1 MSNVLADYM
10 KKRFQNNLEHLIKSK
25 TKTGPVVTIS
35 RECGCPAKHLAG
47 LLATQLNMIESAN
60 RSHDT
65 WRWIGK
71 EILEDSARELHLN
84 PNFVKDMVNMED
96 VSIVNDM
103 IASLSHKPYPS
114 DTKVKKKV
122 TEVIRG
128 FAEAGHYII
137 VGRGGVSITRDMPN
151 SLHIRLQAPLE
162 WRINNVSNREMIS
175 LSEAKKKIAH
185 IDAQRNQL
193 HQYFVGKTPDNT
205 LFDVVFNYATL
216 SDDEIIGAIIK
227 MMEFKDMI

>member
-1 MSNVLADYM
+1 MSNVLAEYM
-10 KKRFQNNLEHLIKSK
+10 KKRVQNSLEQLNKSK

-47 LLATQLNMIESAN
+47 LLVNRLNIIESSN
-60 RSHDT
+60 RSHHT

-71 EILEDSARELHLN
+71 EILEDSAHELHLN
-84 PNFVKDMVNMED
+84 PNFVKEMVNKED
-96 VSIVNDM
+96 VNMVNDM

-114 DTKVKKKV
+114 DTKVKKTV
-122 TEVIRG
+122 SEIIRG
-128 FAEAGHYII
+128 FAESGHFII

-162 WRINNVSNREMIS
+162 WRINNVSSREMIS
-175 LSEAKKKIAH
+175 LSEAKKKIAQ

-193 HQYFVGKTPDNT
+193 HHYFVGKDPDNT
-205 LFDVVFNYATL
+205 LFDVVFNYSTL
-216 SDDEIIGAIIK
+216 SDDEIIGAIVN
-227 MMEFKDMI
+227 MMELKDMI